1 METETWC
8 VLLGAAAGFLKEA
21 KLGRFG
27 ALIQSFASMLAH
39 ALRRYCVATRKKAV
53 NRVLKAAPIE
63 FFNTIAP

>member
-39 ALRRYCVATRKKAV
+39 ALRRYCVATR
-53 NRVLKAAPIE
+53 PS
-63 FFNTIAP
+63 P